1 MNDEDDTVLL
11 RIHVPKPSTSN
22 EKTSLEELAEPV
34 ENTAES
40 GAATTEQHDS
50 AQK

>member
-11 RIHVPKPSTSN
+11 PIHVPKPSTVN
-22 EKTSLEELAEPV
+22 EKMSLEELA